1 MVLIFNIS
9 WFIWP
14 LMFVVVL
21 FALVIQK
28 IKFHLLCH
36 QSSENNIFF
45 KGKIHFY
52 LVQIY
57 SSRKRDRERKK
68 ILMAILSSS
77 IENCWP
83 KSGQKDAIFQLKNV
97 VWVIPRYHIDGT
109 HLKII
114 EIIFYIFCYYWKR
127 NMYAWGKKVTV
138 RKINRIKIKIRNPK
152 RRKQKS
158 CKAQK
163 IVCFWWVFFFFF
175 FFAFIWTLF
184 NLWNW

>member
-68 ILMAILSSS
+68 
-77 IENCWP
+77 N
-83 KSGQKDAIFQLKNV
+83 
-97 VWVIPRYHIDGT
+97 IDGHFKLIDRKLLT
-109 HLKII
+109 EEWSKRRNFPAKKCGMSYPKVPYRWNTF
-114 EIIFYIFCYYWKR
+114 ENYWNYILYFLLLLEKKYVR
-127 NMYAWGKKVTV
+127 MGKKGHC
-138 RKINRIKIKIRNPK
+138 P
-152 RRKQKS
+152 
-158 CKAQK
+158 
-163 IVCFWWVFFFFF
+163 
-175 FFAFIWTLF
+175 
-184 NLWNW
+184 